1 MNAPEGPDVAH
12 PVLPSVSIVVP
23 VRNEEQRIEGALR
36 RLRHDFP
43 DCELVVVDGGSTD
56 RTSELAV
63 RWAPTLRS
71 AAGRARQMNAG
82 AEVTRG
88 EVLWFVHVDTRVP
101 PEALGLLRR
110 AVTDPDVV
118 GGGLR
123 LRFDQ
128 RSPALAWLAFT
139 SNLRARYLHWVF
151 GDQAMFVR
159 REVFDSVCG
168 FPELPLM
175 EDLELSRRLRRRGRL
190 AVLPATATASSRRIA
205 EQGVWQ
211 MIALMQYLKLQYF
224 LGVDPERIRR
234 RYEAGTRRGRRGAGS
249 PPSSE
254 ERRLPVLRRLRPA
267 LERRLSRAGHG
278 RRGQNLPLLAGG
290 AGVRRRT
297 GSGPAPR
304 QPEAHHDEQGD
315 EHTEDQVRT
324 RDVHP
329 GAGYAGQLATPED
342 ATGAEA
348 ATGAVPEPLPK
359 TLPHGFPFPRHEGSR
374 PSPVLPRPEG

>member
-12 PVLPSVSIVVP
+12 PASPSVSIVVP
-23 VRNEEQRIEGALR
+23 VLNEEQRIEDALR
-36 RLRHDFP
+36 RLRRDFP

-56 RTSELAV
+56 RTIDLAR

-71 AAGRARQMNAG
+71 APGRARQMNTG
-82 AEVTRG
+82 AAVTRG

-101 PEALGLLRR
+101 AEALGLLRR
-110 AVTDPDVV
+110 AVADPGVV

-128 RSPALAWLAFT
+128 RSPGLDWLAFT

-159 REVFDSVCG
+159 REVFDSVGG

-190 AVLPATATASSRRIA
+190 VVLAATATASSRRIA
-205 EQGVWQ
+205 EQGVWR
-211 MIALMQYLKLQYF
+211 MTALMQYLKLQYF

-234 RYEAGTRRGRRGAGS
+234 RYEAGTRRGRRGRVSSHEAGS
-249 PPSSE
+249 RPSLE
-254 ERRLPVLRRLRPA
+254 ERRLPVLRRLLAGLGCCFLR
-267 LERRLSRAGHG
+267 SGHG
-278 RRGQNLPLLAGG
+278 GRGQDLPLLAGS
-290 AGVRRRT
+290 ARLRRRT
-297 GSGPAPR
+297 GSGPAQR
-304 QPEAHHDEQGD
+304 QPEGDHDEQGD
-315 EHTEDQVRT
+315 EHTEDQVRA

-329 GAGYAGQLATPED
+329 GAGDAGQVATPD
-342 ATGAEA
+342 DSTG
-348 ATGAVPEPLPK
+348 T
-359 TLPHGFPFPRHEGSR
+359 
-374 PSPVLPRPEG
+374 

>member
-1 MNAPEGPDVAH
+1 MNAPEGPGVHLGRPAS
-12 PVLPSVSIVVP
+12 PSVSIIVP
-23 VRNEEQRIEGALR
+23 VLNEEQRIEDALR
-36 RLRHDFP
+36 QLRHDFP

-56 RTSELAV
+56 RTSDLAG
-63 RWAPTLRS
+63 RWARTLRS
-71 AAGRARQMNAG
+71 APGRARQMNAG
-82 AEVTRG
+82 APVTRG

-101 PEALGLLRR
+101 AEALGLLRR
-110 AVTDPDVV
+110 AMADPGVV

-128 RSPALAWLAFT
+128 RSPGLAWLAFT

-159 REVFDSVCG
+159 REMFDSVGG

-205 EQGVWQ
+205 QQGVWR
-211 MIALMQYLKLQYF
+211 MTALMQYLKLQYF

-234 RYEAGTRRGRRGAGS
+234 RYEAGTRRGRRGAG
-249 PPSSE
+249 PRPSLE
-254 ERRLPVLRRLRPA
+254 ERRLPVLRRLLA
-267 LERRLSRAGHG
+267 GLERRLIRSGHG
-278 RRGQNLPLLAGG
+278 GRGQNLPLLAGG

-297 GSGPAPR
+297 GSGPAQR

-315 EHTEDQVRT
+315 EHTEDQVRS

-329 GAGYAGQLATPED
+329 GAGDAGQVATPD
-342 ATGAEA
+342 DSTGAEA
-348 ATGAVPEPLPK
+348 ATSAVPEPLPK
-359 TLPHGFPFPRHEGSR
+359 TLPHGYHFPGP
-374 PSPVLPRPEG
+374 